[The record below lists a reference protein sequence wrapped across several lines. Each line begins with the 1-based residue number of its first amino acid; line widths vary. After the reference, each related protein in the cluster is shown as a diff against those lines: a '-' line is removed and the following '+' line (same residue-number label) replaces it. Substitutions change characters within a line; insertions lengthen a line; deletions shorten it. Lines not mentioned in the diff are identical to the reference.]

1 MPELSVD
8 CENWPLARPF
18 AISRGTKSCAEP
30 VVATICDGELSGR
43 GECLPYARY
52 GETVDAIAEAIRA
65 LAPAIAAG
73 MDRPALQ
80 LALPAGAAR
89 NALDC
94 ALWDLE
100 AKRAGRRVWELAGL
114 DEPGPVT
121 TAFTLGLDS
130 AEAMAQAARRESHR
144 PLLKM
149 KLAGEGDLDRVAAVR
164 AAAPGARLIV
174 DANEGWTADMVEP
187 FCAALAR
194 LGVEAV
200 EQPLPADADAVLAD
214 MTRALPVIADES
226 CHDRASLPAII
237 GKYDGINIKL
247 DKTGGLTEALALKKE
262 ARAAALMVM
271 CGCMVAT
278 SLAMAPAMLLA
289 QDAAIVDLDGPLL
302 LARDRDNGLVYSGGK
317 IFPPCVA
324 LWG

>member
-1 MPELSVD
+1 MSELTVH
-8 CENWPLARPF
+8 CESWPLARPF
-18 AISRGTKSCAEP
+18 AIARGARTCAEP
-30 VVATICDGELSGR
+30 VVATIRDGDIAGR
-43 GECLPYARY
+43 GECLPYPHY
-52 GETVDAIAEAIRA
+52 GESVSGVVDTIRA
-65 LAPAIAAG
+65 LEAEIAGG
-73 MDRPALQ
+73 MDRAALQ

-100 AKRAGRRVWELAGL
+100 AKRAGRRAWDLAGL
-114 DEPGPVT
+114 GNPVPLT

-164 AAAPGARLIV
+164 RAAPGARLIV
-174 DANEGWTADMVEP
+174 DANEGWTAEMLEP
-187 FCAALAR
+187 FCAALAE

-200 EQPLPADADAVLAD
+200 EQPLPAGEDGMLAEVAHAIPVL
-214 MTRALPVIADES
+214 ADES
-226 CHDRASLPAII
+226 CHDRASLPSIL

-247 DKTGGLTEALALKKE
+247 DKTGGLTEALALKRE
-262 ARAAALMVM
+262 ARAAGLMIMV
-271 CGCMVAT
+271 GCMVST

-289 QDAAIVDLDGPLL
+289 QDAAIVDLDGAML
-302 LARDRDNGLVYSGGK
+302 LADDRDDGLRYCGGK
-317 IFPPCVA
+317 LFPPCVA